1 MGKRAIDKAKKS
13 PMGKKMSH
21 TGNKGLTESLT
32 NPNVM
37 VTHKVR
43 KAQERRR
50 GIENI

>member
-1 MGKRAIDKAKKS
+1 MSKKAIDKAKKS
-13 PMGKKMSH
+13 PMGKKVSH

-43 KAQERRR
+43 KAQEKRL
-50 GIENI
+50 NK